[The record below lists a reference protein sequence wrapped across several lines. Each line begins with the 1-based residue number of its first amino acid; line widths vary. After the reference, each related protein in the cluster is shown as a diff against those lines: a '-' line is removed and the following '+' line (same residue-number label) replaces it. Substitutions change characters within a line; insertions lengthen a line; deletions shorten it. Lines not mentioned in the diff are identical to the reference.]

1 MYHGRSSCL
10 GPPAF
15 ILASILTRRDAGFK
29 TWVYPKDTVALRRYK
44 MRIPAIPRPPRPD
57 PHMCHKPHDVPL
69 WQMPRLLSNSAA
81 AVARLL
87 VCSHV
92 QRLRGNIGHCP
103 YKHREHVRDGFLA
116 TSIRLVGCGSHG
128 RAGHEESSGSSRV
141 SVGTGAPFL
150 LRQQAQHAQQ
160 HNLDRQPRIVVV

>member
-103 YKHREHVRDGFLA
+103 YKHREHVRDGLRSGLHLYGWSA
-116 TSIRLVGCGSHG
+116 AARTDG
-128 RAGHEESSGSSRV
+128 RAMERAQAAHASPSGRVRPSSFDSKLSTLSSTIWIASR
-141 SVGTGAPFL
+141 A
-150 LRQQAQHAQQ
+150 
-160 HNLDRQPRIVVV
+160 